1 MKVRELIRIHHLA
14 LIIVLSVTVVTL
26 ISGWVYVLLYR
37 SERLSYT
44 PDTEDHVEV
53 DYWKTKGEIA
63 TEMQGYINKKV
74 PYNDLDALL
83 ILKYCDEYDIDPR
96 LPLAQ
101 GLVESHYGT
110 SGLARKT
117 NSVWNMGAYDRTTL
131 DRISGVYKYA
141 HPNQSIEPYL
151 RNLHD
156 NFLGDEKTE
165 QDLLRAFVNLNG
177 KRYASA
183 GRKVYE
189 REIGQVWTEIDT
201 TTHLDSLLNVYY
213 KIKLEL
219 K

>member
-26 ISGWVYVLLYR
+26 ILGWVYVLLYR

-165 QDLLRAFVNLNG
+165 QDLLRAD
-177 KRYASA
+177 
-183 GRKVYE
+183 RKSV
-189 REIGQVWTEIDT
+189 V
-201 TTHLDSLLNVYY
+201 
-213 KIKLEL
+213 
-219 K
+219 